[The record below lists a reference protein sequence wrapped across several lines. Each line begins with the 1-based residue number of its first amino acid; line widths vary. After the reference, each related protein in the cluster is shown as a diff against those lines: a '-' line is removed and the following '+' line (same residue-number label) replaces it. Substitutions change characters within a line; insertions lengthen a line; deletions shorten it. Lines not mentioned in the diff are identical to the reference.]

1 MKRVMVIGC
10 SGSGK
15 STFSR
20 ILHQK
25 TQLPL
30 IHLDQAYWKPNW
42 VEQSPDEWRSIV
54 TKLASKESWIM
65 DGNYSGTW
73 DLRIPRADT
82 IIFLDKSTSVCLYR
96 VLKRIFQNYGKVR
109 PDMVP
114 GCPERLDA
122 QFLHY
127 VLVYNLTRR
136 SKNLKRLK
144 ELKGE
149 KQVFIFQ
156 KEKEITSFLNSLG
169 SSN

>member
-1 MKRVMVIGC
+1 MVIGC

-20 ILHQK
+20 RLHEL

-30 IHLDQAYWKPNW
+30 VHLDQAYWKPNW
-42 VEQSPDEWRSIV
+42 VEPSIEEWRSIV
-54 TKLASKESWIM
+54 TKLAAEDNWIM

-82 IIFLDKSTSVCLYR
+82 IIFLDKPTSVCLYR

-109 PDMVP
+109 PDMVS

-122 QFLHY
+122 TFLHY
-127 VLVYNLTRR
+127 VLMYNRTRR
-136 SKNLKRLK
+136 TKNLKQLEALK
-144 ELKGE
+144 KE
-149 KQVFIFQ
+149 KQVFVFR
-156 KEKEITSFLNSLG
+156 KNKEIEAFITKIKQ
-169 SSN
+169 